1 MANYIYKQTLNVVFV
16 FKALK
21 GKLTAKENQRSAL
34 AKQIRPGK
42 SSF

>member
-1 MANYIYKQTLNVVFV
+1 
-16 FKALK
+16 LK

-42 SSF
+42 SSFWYFK